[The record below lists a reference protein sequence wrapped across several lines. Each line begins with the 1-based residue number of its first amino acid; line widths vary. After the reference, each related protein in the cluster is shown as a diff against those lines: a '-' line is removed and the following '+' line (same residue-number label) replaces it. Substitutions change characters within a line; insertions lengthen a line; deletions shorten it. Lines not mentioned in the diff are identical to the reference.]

1 MHSSRAGCPFV
12 ISQKDEKKFKEFLEN
27 PERLFFAWRIM
38 TAQRTKTCIFIE
50 KRHNA
55 ENERGR
61 FIPRL
66 KRVNI

>member
-27 PERLFFAWRIM
+27 PERLIFARRIM
-38 TAQRTKTCIFIE
+38 TAQRTKTCSFIE

-55 ENERGR
+55 ENKHDKI
-61 FIPRL
+61 IPHL
-66 KRVNI
+66 KRG

>member
-12 ISQKDEKKFKEFLEN
+12 ISQKDEKKFKECLEN
-27 PERLFFAWRIM
+27 PERLIFARRIM
-38 TAQRTKTCIFIE
+38 TAQQTQTCSFIE

-55 ENERGR
+55 ENKCDKIILR
-61 FIPRL
+61 I

>member
-12 ISQKDEKKFKEFLEN
+12 ISQKDKKKFKEFLEN
-27 PERLFFAWRIM
+27 PERLIFARRIM
-38 TAQRTKTCIFIE
+38 TAQRTEKTDFIE

-55 ENERGR
+55 ENKCDKIILR
-61 FIPRL
+61 I